1 MVFSRYLQQGILLC
15 FWLIALPGFCLADEI
30 AWQLKE
36 DADGVKVWQRKNK
49 QALWEIKATTQVRA
63 ELGALILLLRDTDN
77 AETWI
82 DRCAGVEL
90 LFSEDMQDI
99 VVTTFQSPW
108 PFADRIMLTQ
118 STVELSQDSLTIKVT
133 GNLDEKGFS
142 KPAYFNQFVAMRR
155 VSGQWTV
162 RKINEEEI
170 DITYAGTG
178 DPAGSIP
185 SWLAKGAMVESTFNT
200 FKSMRHEIIKTKYQ
214 TKPKT

>member
-1 MVFSRYLQQGILLC
+1 MFFSRYLRQGILIC

-49 QALWEIKATTQVRA
+49 QAFWEIKATTQVSA
-63 ELGALILLLRDTDN
+63 QLGSLLLLLRDTDN

-82 DRCAGVEL
+82 DRCSGVEL
-90 LFSEDMQDI
+90 LLSEDMQDI

-108 PFADRIMLTQ
+108 PFTDRIMLTQ
-118 STVELSQDSLTIKVT
+118 SFVELSQDRLTIKVT
-133 GNLDEKGFS
+133 GKVDEKRFA
-142 KPAYFNQFVAMRR
+142 KPSYFDQYVAMRH
-155 VSGQWTV
+155 VSGQWMV
-162 RKINEEEI
+162 RKINEQEI
-170 DITYAGTG
+170 EITYAGTG

-185 SWLAKGAMVESTFNT
+185 SWLAKGAMVDSTFNT
-200 FKSMRHEIIKTKYQ
+200 FKNMRHEIIKTKYQ